1 VPNKTARAIDKTIR
15 NNLGKLSKPGV
26 LTVRPGFEIAGHQ
39 LTGKPAIVATVHTKK
54 KNLPKQALLPNSVAG
69 IPVDVRE
76 ARPFQRLCAHDWP
89 AAAVT
94 QVFARPEDK
103 EPTWPFER
111 QVPSGKLL
119 QNIWSMSLKALEK
132 TTASQP
138 AMQKVLVTNAKKKQ
152 LQYVPAKNT
161 PLTPVTTTTTITAVV
176 SPDAGF
182 TTLEDFLAGAKKSL
196 VIGMYDFTS
205 ASILSDFKSD
215 LGSPRT
221 LQMVLDNP
229 ILNPTADQSD
239 SQTVADLKAS
249 LGSRAKIAWA
259 LDRSNKLVSVWMFPF
274 AYHIKVIVRDG
285 TSFWLSSGNLNNS
298 NEPNPAHPPSHE
310 DRDWHVIIEDPQLVG
325 TFLAYLNQDFTS
337 AAANQNPAPP
347 AVLDALAVATA
358 KLALDTNPPPP
369 PSPNANAKQA
379 VPAKTFKDIPVTIT
393 PVLTPDTLPNS
404 KTGQYLS
411 TMTKFIS
418 SAKKSLY
425 VQLQYIEA
433 SKGSG
438 FYEDLLQT
446 IADRV
451 KAGVDVRLIEDQTN
465 GEKWAEKMKDSGVDL
480 TANIRLQPSPSVHNK
495 GFVIDSSI
503 VVVSSQNFSPAGV
516 HDNRDA
522 GVIIESPEIA
532 QYFEP
537 VFLSDWNRLKP
548 FAPKAAKPTPAPAAS
563 KTSKPALAKSAKIKP
578 NSTKTQ

>member
-1 VPNKTARAIDKTIR
+1 MANKTARAIDQTIR
-15 NNLGKLSKPGV
+15 KNFKKLSKPGV
-26 LTVRPGFEIAGHQ
+26 LTLRPGFEIAHHQ

-54 KNLPKQALLPNSVAG
+54 KILPKSDKLPNSISG

-94 QVFARPEDK
+94 QVFARPQDK
-103 EPTWPFER
+103 EPVWPFER

-119 QNIWSMSLKALEK
+119 ENIWSMSPKALAK

-138 AMQKVLVTNAKKKQ
+138 AMQKALAAQAKKKP
-152 LQYVPAKNT
+152 LKYKPAPNA
-161 PLTPVTTTTTITAVV
+161 PLNPVTTTTTITAIV

-182 TTLEDFLAGAKKSL
+182 VNLEKFLGATKKSL

-205 ASILSDFKSD
+205 ASILNVFKSD
-215 LGSPRT
+215 LGGSKK
-221 LQMVLDNP
+221 LQMVLDSP
-229 ILNPTADQSD
+229 PLNPTADQSD
-239 SQTVADLKAS
+239 AVTVADLKAA
-249 LGSRAKIAWA
+249 LGARFKSAWA
-259 LDRSNKLVSVWMFPF
+259 LDRSNKFVSAWMFPF

-298 NEPNPAHPPSHE
+298 NEPNPVSPPSHE
-310 DRDWHVIIEDPQLVG
+310 DRDWHVIIEDSGLAE
-325 TFLAYLNQDFTS
+325 TFAAYLNQDFTDAS
-337 AAANQNPAPP
+337 ANQSPAP
-347 AVLDALAVATA
+347 AVVADAVTEANT

-369 PSPNANAKQA
+369 PPPVKALAAQA
-379 VPAKTFKDIPVTIT
+379 VAAKTFPNITVTIT
-393 PVLTPDTLPNS
+393 PMLTPDIVPNS
-404 KTGQYLS
+404 KPEQGQYLT

-418 SAKKSLY
+418 NAQKTLF

-433 SKGSG
+433 SKAAG
-438 FYEDLLQT
+438 FYQDLLQT

-451 KAGVDVRLIEDQTN
+451 QHGVDVRLIEDETN

-480 TANIRLQPSPSVHNK
+480 TANIRLQKIPAVHNK
-495 GFVIDSSI
+495 GFVIDSKI

-522 GVIIESPEIA
+522 GVVIESPEIA
-532 QYFEP
+532 QYFES
-537 VFLSDWNRLKP
+537 VFLSDWNRLVP
-548 FAPKAAKPTPAPAAS
+548 FAPKAAKTTPTPAATKSTAR
-563 KTSKPALAKSAKIKP
+563 KKKKPSR
-578 NSTKTQ
+578 